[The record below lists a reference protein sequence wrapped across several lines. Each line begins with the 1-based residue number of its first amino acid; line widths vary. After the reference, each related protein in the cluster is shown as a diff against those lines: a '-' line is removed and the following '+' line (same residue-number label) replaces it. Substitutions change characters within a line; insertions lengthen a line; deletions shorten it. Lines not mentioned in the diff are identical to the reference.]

1 MIPDVHEQR
10 AAPTTEPNAPAAPQA
25 AETLLQIENLQT
37 HFFTRRG
44 VVKVIDGLNLSLKRG
59 QILGLVGES
68 GSGKS
73 VTGFSI
79 LQMVRKPGKV
89 VGGRI
94 MFKGH
99 DLLQRSRR
107 EMREIRGRE
116 IAMIFQ
122 DPRAA
127 LNPTMTVGQLLRQ
140 VLRYRR
146 GLSGAAIDEAAT
158 ELLRMVHISDP
169 ARRLSAYPHQLS
181 GGMCQRVVIA
191 LALACRPE
199 LLIADEP
206 TTGLD
211 VTIQQQIVQLLR
223 DLRDTLGTTQVVITH
238 DLGMAAD
245 LCDVIAVMYGG
256 DVVELAPTHELFNR
270 PRHPYTIALLKSR
283 PIFGSRNELY
293 VIRGSVPD
301 FVAPPSG
308 CRFHPRCDY
317 AFDRCS
323 AERPPKYDIA
333 ANHTSA
339 CFLAEPHEQPEPP
352 HQPKEQD
359 V

>member
-1 MIPDVHEQR
+1 MIQDANETLRPSTAVR
-10 AAPTTEPNAPAAPQA
+10 GNAPAGTRGD
-25 AETLLQIENLQT
+25 TLLQLENLQT

-44 VVKVIDGLNLSLKRG
+44 VVKVIEGLNLTLKRG

-79 LQMVRKPGKV
+79 MRMVRKPGRV

-94 MFKGH
+94 LFEDR
-99 DLLQRSRR
+99 DLLQLSER
-107 EMREIRGRE
+107 EMQAIRGRQ

-127 LNPTMTVGQLLRQ
+127 LNPTLTVGQLLRQ

-146 GLSGAAIDEAAT
+146 GLSGDEMHDAAL
-158 ELLRMVHISDP
+158 ELLRLVHISDP
-169 ARRLSAYPHQLS
+169 ARRLNAYPHQLS

-191 LALACRPE
+191 LALACQPR
-199 LLIADEP
+199 LLVADEP

-223 DLRDTLGTTQVVITH
+223 ELRDNLGTSQIVITH
-238 DLGMAAD
+238 DLGLAAE

-256 DVVELAPTHELFNR
+256 DVVEIAPAAELFSH
-270 PRHPYTIALLKSR
+270 PRHPYTLALLKAR

-293 VIRGSVPD
+293 VIQGSVPNFLD
-301 FVAPPSG
+301 PPSG

-317 AFDRCS
+317 AFDRC
-323 AERPPKYDIA
+323 AKKKPAKYPVGNDHKA
-333 ANHTSA
+333 A
-339 CFLAEPHEQPEPP
+339 CFLSET
-352 HQPKEQD
+352 
-359 V
+359 